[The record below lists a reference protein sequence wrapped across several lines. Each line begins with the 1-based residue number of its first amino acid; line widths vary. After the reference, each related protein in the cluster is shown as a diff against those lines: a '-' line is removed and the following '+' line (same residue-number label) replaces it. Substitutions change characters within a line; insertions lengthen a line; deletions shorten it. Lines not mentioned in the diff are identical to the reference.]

1 MTQKKNKKRIIF
13 WNTLN
18 LLIIILISIVL
29 LNNGT
34 SNARILYTLASSLF
48 LFSGIFLKK
57 TYTFLGIMIFILA
70 FVFILKDSAFN
81 LDFFINSNK

>member
-1 MTQKKNKKRIIF
+1 MTQKKNRKRKIC

-18 LLIIILISIVL
+18 LLTITAISVFL
-29 LNNGT
+29 LNKGT
-34 SNARILYTLASSLF
+34 DSAAVLYALASSLF